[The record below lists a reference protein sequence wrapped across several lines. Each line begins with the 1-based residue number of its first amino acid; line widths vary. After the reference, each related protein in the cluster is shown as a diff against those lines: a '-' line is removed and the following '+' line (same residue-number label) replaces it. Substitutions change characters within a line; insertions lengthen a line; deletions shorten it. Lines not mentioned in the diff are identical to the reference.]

1 MATRRQVNLGIVSTA
16 AIAATATMAATK
28 SFAQTP
34 QTIDLPPPV
43 MTGGKSLMEALKD
56 RQSIRD
62 YADRALSDQD
72 LSNLLWAGWGV
83 NRLQHDGRTVPRWRD
98 AYLLDVY
105 VIRADGVWLYEPK
118 THRLLFHMAG
128 DLRGQTTTGQ
138 PFVARAPVNL
148 AYAVDF
154 SKITGESDSD
164 KNATAGATAGV
175 TGQSVYLYCA
185 SAGLAT
191 VFRESVPPA
200 LAKTLNLPAG
210 QVIQFA
216 QTVGYPKA

>member
-1 MATRRQVNLGIVSTA
+1 MATRREVNLGILSTVA
-16 AIAATATMAATK
+16 AAVTMAASK
-28 SFAQTP
+28 SVAQTP
-34 QTIDLPPPV
+34 QAIALPPPV
-43 MTGGKSLMEALKD
+43 MAGGMSLMQALEA
-56 RQSIRD
+56 RRSVRE
-62 YADRALSDQD
+62 YADRPVSDQD
-72 LSNLLWAGWGV
+72 LSNLLWAAWGV
-83 NRLQHDGRTVPRWRD
+83 NRPQEDGRTVPRWRD

-138 PFVARAPVNL
+138 PFVATAPLNL
-148 AYAVDF
+148 AYAIDT
-154 SKITGESDSD
+154 SKITGESEDD

-191 VFRESVPPA
+191 VFRESVPA
-200 LAKTLNLPAG
+200 SLAKTLKLAPG
-210 QVIQFA
+210 KIIQFA
-216 QTVGYPKA
+216 QTVGYPKS

>member
-1 MATRRQVNLGIVSTA
+1 MATRRDVNLGIVSTA
-16 AIAATATMAATK
+16 AVAATTAMAATK

-43 MTGGKSLMEALKD
+43 MTGGKSLMEALKS
-56 RQSIRD
+56 RHSVRD
-62 YADRALSDQD
+62 YADRSLSNQD
-72 LSNLLWAGWGV
+72 LSNLLWAAWGV
-83 NRLQHDGRTVPRWRD
+83 NRPQEDGRTVPRWRD

-105 VIRADGVWLYEPK
+105 VIRADGAWRYEPK
-118 THRLLFHMAG
+118 THRLLFQVAG

-138 PFVARAPVNL
+138 PFVAKAPLNL

-154 SKITGESDSD
+154 SKITGESEND

-175 TGQSVYLYCA
+175 TGQNVYLYCA

-200 LAKTLNLPAG
+200 LSKALNLPAG
-210 QVIQFA
+210 QLIQFA
-216 QTVGYPKA
+216 QTVGYPKT